1 MNSWKSLEI
10 RSNFPDL
17 EKVWKMEIKSEKMLK
32 SLEFFSKL
40 RQQVLYKWIFF
51 SFWSNLIQSCLY
63 ISCLFEASIDHLLIL
78 ITLSLETVL
87 NFGSKKLNERC
98 CVYFMLLF
106 FFFWQVVHYL
116 MDPYFGWLSAGMCTG
131 SPISCYEKEFS
142 Y

>member
-32 SLEFFSKL
+32 SLEFFSKQKFFTTSAL
-40 RQQVLYKWIFF
+40 LVNFFFILVKSYSILSVNFF
-51 SFWSNLIQSCLY
+51 SFLRS
-63 ISCLFEASIDHLLIL
+63 LIL
-78 ITLSLETVL
+78 ITLSLEKVL
-87 NFGSKKLNERC
+87 NFGFKKLNKPC